1 MKVTVSMPKNATSI
15 VVISKN
21 NPESAGIMLRSNTI
35 GINDQGFMAE
45 EKRVAWF
52 KGRTEQIESFV
63 KQYGLKDGS
72 IFPIPVKL
80 IVKEST
86 TPFYNNQEPKVN
98 PTTGEVINHNGSPV
112 YRQTIVVAESS
123 SEVDVKLASDKEQVQ
138 TPQATFATL
147 EEQIKG

>member
-21 NPESAGIMLRSNTI
+21 NPESAGIMLRSNAI

-52 KGRTEQIESFV
+52 KGKTEQIESFV

-86 TPFYNNQEPKVN
+86 TPFYNNQGPKVN

-138 TPQATFATL
+138 TPQATFDTL
-147 EEQIKG
+147 EQQIRG